1 MRIKVV
7 HETAY
12 RYGSP
17 AKSAVQLLRLTPRD
31 HEGQTVRQ
39 WRIDLDHPARL
50 VRRED
55 CFGNAVHSLFL
66 QGPLRGATLTATG
79 ELETEN
85 EAGMVRGTDERFSPP
100 LFLRTTALSA
110 ANREIRTFAQ
120 DTVQGEDDP
129 LHKAHALM
137 LAIFRTVAFETGAT
151 DVVTTAAE
159 AFERRRG
166 VCQDLTHIFLAGARS
181 LGIPARYVS
190 GYLVQPASA
199 GEQDASH
206 AWAEAFLPP
215 IGWVSF
221 DPANGRCATESYVRV
236 ATGLDYLDAAPIR
249 GSHHGGSGET
259 LTVRVRVTEQ
269 ADGQQG

>member
-1 MRIKVV
+1 MRVKVV
-7 HETAY
+7 HETGY
-12 RYGSP
+12 RYDRP

-39 WRIDLDHPARL
+39 WRIDLDPPARL

-55 CFGNAVHSLFL
+55 CFGNTVHSLFL
-66 QGPLRGATLTATG
+66 QGPVRGATLTAIG
-79 ELETEN
+79 EIETEDC
-85 EAGMVRGTDERFSPP
+85 AGIVRGTDERFSPP
-100 LFLRTTALSA
+100 LFLRGTGLSA
-110 ANREIRTFAQ
+110 ANAEMRRFAQ
-120 DTVQGEDDP
+120 DAVRGEEEP
-129 LHKAHALM
+129 LHQAHALM
-137 LAIFRTVAFETGAT
+137 RAIVREFAFETGAT

-159 AFERRRG
+159 AFDRRRG
-166 VCQDLTHIFLAGARS
+166 VCQDLTHIFLACARS

-215 IGWVSF
+215 VGWVSF
-221 DPANGRCATESYVRV
+221 DPANGRCATQSYVRV

-249 GSHHGGSGET
+249 GSHHGGGDET

-269 ADGQQG
+269 LDGQPL